1 MLFKYVFQN
10 AKLINS
16 FLMDKIKSPN
26 ICAINFY
33 LHFKDH
39 ILNTLMPDACVLL
52 YAQFIQDRY
61 QFLIKRLI

>member
-1 MLFKYVFQN
+1 
-10 AKLINS
+10 
-16 FLMDKIKSPN
+16 MDKIKSPN

-39 ILNTLMPDACVLL
+39 ILNTLMLDACVLL